1 MALFYED
8 VPVTKKQCVGF
19 ECNRCKV
26 KYDANDF
33 VEMQEMLN
41 WQYVSGYGS
50 VWGDGT
56 KVEVTLCQHC
66 TLELF
71 GDFATVD
78 DA

>member
-1 MALFYED
+1 MALFYKD
-8 VPVTKKQCVGF
+8 IPVTKKQCVGF

-56 KVEVTLCQHC
+56 K
-66 TLELF
+66 
-71 GDFATVD
+71 
-78 DA
+78 